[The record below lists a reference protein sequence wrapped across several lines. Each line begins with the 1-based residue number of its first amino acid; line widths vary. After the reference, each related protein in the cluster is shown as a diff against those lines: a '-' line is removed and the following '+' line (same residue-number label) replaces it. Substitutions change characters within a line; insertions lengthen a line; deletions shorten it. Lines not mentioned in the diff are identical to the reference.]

1 MIDKE
6 NTMERILDVTSARRQ
21 FGTLLDEV
29 FHKGDTV
36 IIARKGKALARLV
49 PIENREPHSAELT
62 PRQKELL
69 NKLHSLPALAMEQD
83 PVEVLRNLR
92 KQKRIQSG
100 RKYGK

>member
-1 MIDKE
+1 
-6 NTMERILDVTSARRQ
+6 MERILDVTSARRQ

-49 PIENREPHSAELT
+49 PLEQQKSHDMDVS
-62 PRQKELL
+62 PRQSELL
-69 NKLHSLPALAMEQD
+69 KKLHSLPALAMDQD

-92 KQKRIQSG
+92 EQKRMKSG
-100 RKYGK
+100 SEYGR

>member
-1 MIDKE
+1 
-6 NTMERILDVTSARRQ
+6 MERILDVTSARRQ

-49 PIENREPHSAELT
+49 PIENQEPQSTELT
-62 PRQKELL
+62 PRQRELL
-69 NKLHSLPALAMEQD
+69 NKLHSLPALAMEKD

-92 KQKRIQSG
+92 KQKRIQAG

>member
-1 MIDKE
+1 
-6 NTMERILDVTSARRQ
+6 MERILDVTSARRQ

-49 PIENREPHSAELT
+49 PIEERKSPDTELS
-62 PRQKELL
+62 PRQSELL
-69 NKLHSLPALAMEQD
+69 KKLHSLPALAMEQD

-92 KQKRIQSG
+92 EQKRIKGGSEYG
-100 RKYGK
+100 R

>member
-1 MIDKE
+1 
-6 NTMERILDVTSARRQ
+6 MERTLDAASARRQ

-49 PIENREPHSAELT
+49 PVQEQESPDTELS
-62 PRQKELL
+62 PRRTELL
-69 NKLHSLPALAMEQD
+69 KKLHSLPALAMERN

-92 KQKRIQSG
+92 KQKRSCILLTNMAAGEQTTE
-100 RKYGK
+100 

>member
-1 MIDKE
+1 
-6 NTMERILDVTSARRQ
+6 MERILDVTSARRQ

-49 PIENREPHSAELT
+49 PIENREPHSTELT

-92 KQKRIQSG
+92 KQKRIQAG